1 MKRSWLS
8 RADWRFIQS
17 SIPVTCVD
25 VLPVR
30 FSSGSRR
37 VLREVGLILRETP
50 YGRKWCLIGGRL
62 MHREPLCA
70 AVRRQMTEALGR
82 QIRLHIMP
90 DQQPLYV
97 AQYSAGGKNPFAL
110 DPRQHS
116 VSLTY
121 AVELEGVPIPG
132 GEAIQFEWF
141 EIENLPPARQIGFR
155 QTTVVKACLRLLRK
169 CSNTPLKTAKKNPT
183 SRLCDMVRAHQGP
196 TPR

>member
-8 RADWRFIQS
+8 RADRRFIQS

-30 FSSGSRR
+30 FSSGSHH

-50 YGRKWCLIGGRL
+50 HGRKWCLIGGRL
-62 MHREPLCA
+62 MYRESLCT

-82 QIRLHIMP
+82 QITPSILP
-90 DQQPLYV
+90 DQEPLYV
-97 AQYSAGGKNPFAL
+97 AQYSPSGRSPFAL

-116 VSLTY
+116 VVLTY
-121 AVELEGVPIPG
+121 AIEMEGVPTPR

-141 EIENLPPARQIGFR
+141 GDCEVFLRRRQIGFR
-155 QTTVVKACLRLLRK
+155 
-169 CSNTPLKTAKKNPT
+169 LKT
-183 SRLCDMVRAHQGP
+183 Q
-196 TPR
+196 

>member
-1 MKRSWLS
+1 MKRSRLS

-62 MHREPLCA
+62 MYREPLCA
-70 AVRRQMTEALGR
+70 AVRRQTIEALGR
-82 QIRLHIMP
+82 QITPHILP
-90 DQQPLYV
+90 AQQPLYV
-97 AQYSAGGKNPFAL
+97 AQYSASGRSPFAL

-121 AVELEGVPIPG
+121 AVEIEGSPTPG

-141 EIENLPPARQIGFR
+141 EIASIPPARQIGFR
-155 QTTVVKACLRLLRK
+155 QSIVIKACLRLLRN
-169 CSNTPLKTAKKNPT
+169 CSDTRFSEQL
-183 SRLCDMVRAHQGP
+183 G
-196 TPR
+196 

>member
-30 FSSGSRR
+30 FSSSSRHA
-37 VLREVGLILRETP
+37 LRAVGLILRETP
-50 YGRKWCLIGGRL
+50 HGRKWCLIGGRL
-62 MHREPLCA
+62 LYREPLCA
-70 AVRRQMTEALGR
+70 AVRRQMTEALGNH
-82 QIRLHIMP
+82 IRPHIMP

-97 AQYSAGGKNPFAL
+97 AQYSASGRSPFAL

-116 VSLTY
+116 VGLTY
-121 AVELEGVPIPG
+121 AVEMEGVPTPG

-141 EIENLPPARQIGFR
+141 EIGNIPSARLIGFR
-155 QTTVVKACLRLLRK
+155 QHTVMKICLRLLRN
-169 CSNTPLKTAKKNPT
+169 CSNTGL
-183 SRLCDMVRAHQGP
+183 
-196 TPR
+196 

>member
-8 RADWRFIQS
+8 RADWRFIQG

-25 VLPVR
+25 VLPAR
-30 FSSGSRR
+30 FSLGSRH
-37 VLREVGLILRETP
+37 VLREVGLVLRETP
-50 YGRKWCLIGGRL
+50 HGRKWCLIGGRL
-62 MHREPLCA
+62 MYREPLCE

-82 QIRLHIMP
+82 QIKPHIML

-97 AQYSAGGKNPFAL
+97 AQYSASGRSPFAL

-121 AVELEGVPIPG
+121 AVEMEGIPTPG

-141 EIENLPPARQIGFR
+141 EIGNIPPARQIGFR
-155 QTTVVKACLRLLRK
+155 QDTVIKACLRLLRN
-169 CSNTPLKTAKKNPT
+169 CSNT
-183 SRLCDMVRAHQGP
+183 RLGELPKRRYAVR
-196 TPR
+196 

>member
-1 MKRSWLS
+1 MKRLWLS
-8 RADWRFIQS
+8 RANWRFIQS

-30 FSSGSRR
+30 FSSGSRH

-50 YGRKWCLIGGRL
+50 HGRKWCLIGGRL
-62 MHREPLCA
+62 FYREALCV

-82 QIRLHIMP
+82 QITPHIMP

-97 AQYSAGGKNPFAL
+97 AQYSARGKSPFAL

-121 AVELEGVPIPG
+121 AVEMEGVPIAG

-141 EIENLPPARQIGFR
+141 EIENIPPARQIGFR

-169 CSNTPLKTAKKNPT
+169 CSDTPL
-183 SRLCDMVRAHQGP
+183 
-196 TPR
+196 

>member
-30 FSSGSRR
+30 FSSGPRH

-50 YGRKWCLIGGRL
+50 HGRKWCLIGGRV
-62 MHREPLCA
+62 MYRESLCA
-70 AVRRQMTEALGR
+70 AVRRQMTEALGH
-82 QIRLHIMP
+82 QIRPRIMP

-97 AQYSAGGKNPFAL
+97 AQYSASGRSPFAF

-121 AVELEGVPIPG
+121 AVEMEGLPIPG

-141 EIENLPPARQIGFR
+141 EIDNIPPVRKIGFR
-155 QTTVVKACLRLLRK
+155 QTTVVKACLRLLRR
-169 CSNTPLKTAKKNPT
+169 CSNT
-183 SRLCDMVRAHQGP
+183 SR
-196 TPR
+196 